1 MSLQK
6 TIHAQKDITNAQVSI
21 LLEID
26 GQVHLVGIEK
36 ERLEAI
42 TTLIK
47 VGAEVAVPTGKSQ
60 AELRGFLKCK

>member
-1 MSLQK
+1 MK
-6 TIHAQKDITNAQVSI
+6 KDLTNAQVSI

-26 GQVHLVGIEK
+26 GQVHLVGFEK

-47 VGAEVAVPTGKSQ
+47 MGTEVVVPTGKSQ
-60 AELRGFLKCK
+60 AELRGFLNCK